1 MIDTSKKYWTGDC
14 AADIDEW
21 LRLYVPNEALDIKPV
36 VCRAC
41 GGGGFL
47 LWLDRDE
54 GVIQVECNARLRL
67 RKCPVCKSCR
77 EYNLRVGFAR
87 RENGS
92 VKWVYIGNRCTG
104 CGTLGSWL
112 DWKVSYEP
120 TDEMERNT

>member
-1 MIDTSKKYWTGDC
+1 MKRWTSSRWRAAPAGAAGSFCGWTGTKGSSRWSARR
-14 AADIDEW
+14 AARKKILLNGED
-21 LRLYVPNEALDIKPV
+21 Y
-36 VCRAC
+36 RAH
-41 GGGGFL
+41 
-47 LWLDRDE
+47 
-54 GVIQVECNARLRL
+54 ARLRL

-120 TDEMERNT
+120 TDEMERNI